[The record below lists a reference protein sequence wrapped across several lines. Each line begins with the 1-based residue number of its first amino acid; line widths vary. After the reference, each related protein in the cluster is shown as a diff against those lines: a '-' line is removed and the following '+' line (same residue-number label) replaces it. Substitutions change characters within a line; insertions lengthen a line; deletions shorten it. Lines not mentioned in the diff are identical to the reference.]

1 MRIKDAYLGVLK
13 EYLGTTGALRDLT
26 LGVEEGDAGEY
37 HRLPQDKKKRVD
49 EEAARRDLVA
59 RSNQVLISS
68 RRTAQ
73 VISIGYGIFL
83 VIIVCA
89 FALSQT
95 ALGTSLSAAFLF
107 GGAILVFRE
116 LRRTWATA
124 TIIEAVLSMAPGLPE
139 EAMVRV
145 LSAMYYAEIN
155 NRNDGGKGSQDG
167 TLHNQ

>member
-1 MRIKDAYLGVLK
+1 MRMKDAYLGVLK

-26 LGVEEGDAGEY
+26 LGVDEGDAVGHHE
-37 HRLPQDKKKRVD
+37 LPQDKKKKVD
-49 EEAARRDLVA
+49 EEAARRDLIA
-59 RSNQVLISS
+59 RSNQVLVSS

-73 VISIGYGIFL
+73 MISIGYGIFL

-139 EAMVRV
+139 EAMIRV

-167 TLHNQ
+167 TLHHQ